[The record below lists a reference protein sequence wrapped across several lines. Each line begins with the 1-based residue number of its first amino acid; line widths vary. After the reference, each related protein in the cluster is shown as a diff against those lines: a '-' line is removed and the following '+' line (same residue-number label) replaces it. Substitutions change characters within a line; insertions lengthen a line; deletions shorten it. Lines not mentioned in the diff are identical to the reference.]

1 MRRGSLNFRRRRMPG
16 ARIARVFG
24 LAAGLAVAFAPVGAR
39 ADNGGIGFWLPG
51 IMGSLA
57 AAPLTP
63 GWSWQTI
70 YLHLRSS
77 AGGGRD
83 FTIGGSV
90 VAGLNARADAL
101 AVGPSYVFAT
111 PVFGGQAAFAV
122 LTAPGNV
129 DVGIDATLT
138 GPRGNVISGSVRDNR
153 TTLTDIY
160 YQGSLRWNHGV
171 DNTMVYVTGNI
182 PTGTYDPDRLSNL
195 SLGFVAVDAG
205 AGYTYLNP
213 QTGNEFSIVGGL
225 TYNFINP
232 SVQYQNGIDSH
243 IDWAASH
250 FISKS
255 IHIGIAGYFYQQ
267 LTADSGSGAKL
278 GDFIGRTVGLGPQIG
293 FLFPLGTGHQ
303 GYLNLRGYRDLA
315 TENRPSGWT
324 ALVTFAISPA
334 AEPHETPKAGLVRK
348 Y

>member
-1 MRRGSLNFRRRRMPG
+1 
-16 ARIARVFG
+16 
-24 LAAGLAVAFAPVGAR
+24 
-39 ADNGGIGFWLPG
+39 
-51 IMGSLA
+51 
-57 AAPLTP
+57 
-63 GWSWQTI
+63 
-70 YLHLRSS
+70 
-77 AGGGRD
+77 
-83 FTIGGSV
+83 
-90 VAGLNARADAL
+90 
-101 AVGPSYVFAT
+101 
-111 PVFGGQAAFAV
+111 
-122 LTAPGNV
+122 
-129 DVGIDATLT
+129 
-138 GPRGNVISGSVRDNR
+138 
-153 TTLTDIY
+153 
-160 YQGSLRWNHGV
+160 V

-182 PTGTYDPDRLSNL
+182 PTGTYDPNRLSNL

-213 QTGNEFSIVGGL
+213 QNGNEFSIVGGL

-232 SVQYQNGIDSH
+232 SLQYQNGIDSH

-255 IHIGIAGYFYQQ
+255 VHIGIAGYFYQQ

-278 GDFIGRTVGLGPQIG
+278 GDFIGRTVGIGPQIG
-293 FLFPLGTGHQ
+293 FLFPLGKDHQ

-334 AEPHETPKAGLVRK
+334 AEPHETPKALVRK